1 MKKQNKI
8 RLMSI
13 LISVCLSLTGCN
25 SQSSKFCGD
34 ENYSEDAIEETIE
47 PSEIMP
53 EETEEPSS
61 IESYYLSQLNSIN
74 PKFNH
79 EEYYYDMDYLK
90 TLLDTNETIDE
101 CSYNFDGN
109 IGGVVDQIVMNSKEF
124 VKNNENFTNV
134 YNIREILDKDYEFI
148 YVYEEDDNV
157 LGFIQIEKHF
167 EVVDLINIAV
177 SEDTRRKGIASKLIQ
192 YIIDNVEH
200 ERFLLEV
207 NSNNTSAIKLYQKFN
222 FKEINIRKNYYSNG
236 DAIIMERWFI

>member
-1 MKKQNKI
+1 MI
-8 RLMSI
+8 RE
-13 LISVCLSLTGCN
+13 CN
-25 SQSSKFCGD
+25 ID
-34 ENYSEDAIEETIE
+34 DIA
-47 PSEIMP
+47 
-53 EETEEPSS
+53 
-61 IESYYLSQLNSIN
+61 SIN
-74 PKFNH
+74 K
-79 EEYYYDMDYLK
+79 LGI
-90 TLLDTNETIDE
+90 LA
-101 CSYNFDGN
+101 
-109 IGGVVDQIVMNSKEF
+109 
-124 VKNNENFTNV
+124 NENFTNV

-167 EVVDLINIAV
+167 EVLDLINIAV

-207 NSNNTSAIKLYQKFN
+207 NSNNSSAIKLYQKFN

>member
-1 MKKQNKI
+1 MI
-8 RLMSI
+8 REYNI
-13 LISVCLSLTGCN
+13 DDI
-25 SQSSKFCGD
+25 
-34 ENYSEDAIEETIE
+34 A
-47 PSEIMP
+47 
-53 EETEEPSS
+53 
-61 IESYYLSQLNSIN
+61 SIN
-74 PKFNH
+74 R
-79 EEYYYDMDYLK
+79 LG
-90 TLLDTNETIDE
+90 LLA
-101 CSYNFDGN
+101 
-109 IGGVVDQIVMNSKEF
+109 
-124 VKNNENFTNV
+124 NENFTNV

-148 YVYEEDDNV
+148 YVYEEDNNV

-167 EVVDLINIAV
+167 EVLDLINIAV

>member
-1 MKKQNKI
+1 MI
-8 RLMSI
+8 RE
-13 LISVCLSLTGCN
+13 CN
-25 SQSSKFCGD
+25 ID
-34 ENYSEDAIEETIE
+34 DIA
-47 PSEIMP
+47 
-53 EETEEPSS
+53 
-61 IESYYLSQLNSIN
+61 SIN
-74 PKFNH
+74 K
-79 EEYYYDMDYLK
+79 LGI
-90 TLLDTNETIDE
+90 LA
-101 CSYNFDGN
+101 
-109 IGGVVDQIVMNSKEF
+109 
-124 VKNNENFTNV
+124 NENFTNV

-236 DAIIMERWFI
+236 DAIIMERWFIWKMFIY

>member
-1 MKKQNKI
+1 MI
-8 RLMSI
+8 RE
-13 LISVCLSLTGCN
+13 CN
-25 SQSSKFCGD
+25 ID
-34 ENYSEDAIEETIE
+34 DIA
-47 PSEIMP
+47 
-53 EETEEPSS
+53 
-61 IESYYLSQLNSIN
+61 SIN
-74 PKFNH
+74 K
-79 EEYYYDMDYLK
+79 LGI
-90 TLLDTNETIDE
+90 LA
-101 CSYNFDGN
+101 
-109 IGGVVDQIVMNSKEF
+109 
-124 VKNNENFTNV
+124 NENFTNV

-148 YVYEEDDNV
+148 YVYEEDNNV

>member
-1 MKKQNKI
+1 MI
-8 RLMSI
+8 RE
-13 LISVCLSLTGCN
+13 CN
-25 SQSSKFCGD
+25 ID
-34 ENYSEDAIEETIE
+34 DIA
-47 PSEIMP
+47 
-53 EETEEPSS
+53 
-61 IESYYLSQLNSIN
+61 SIN
-74 PKFNH
+74 K
-79 EEYYYDMDYLK
+79 LGI
-90 TLLDTNETIDE
+90 LA
-101 CSYNFDGN
+101 
-109 IGGVVDQIVMNSKEF
+109 
-124 VKNNENFTNV
+124 NENFTNV

>member
-1 MKKQNKI
+1 MI
-8 RLMSI
+8 RE
-13 LISVCLSLTGCN
+13 CN
-25 SQSSKFCGD
+25 ID
-34 ENYSEDAIEETIE
+34 DIA
-47 PSEIMP
+47 
-53 EETEEPSS
+53 
-61 IESYYLSQLNSIN
+61 SIN
-74 PKFNH
+74 K
-79 EEYYYDMDYLK
+79 LGI
-90 TLLDTNETIDE
+90 LA
-101 CSYNFDGN
+101 
-109 IGGVVDQIVMNSKEF
+109 
-124 VKNNENFTNV
+124 NENFTNV

-148 YVYEEDDNV
+148 YVYEEDNNV

-167 EVVDLINIAV
+167 EVLDLINIAV